1 MKRTKIIYGM
11 GISLIIISIVGIIFY
26 YMNFT
31 RKLVCTRTGA
41 YYTEEEQTDTITFS
55 FKLDGTIKKGIVE
68 QVFDFE
74 KEETAK
80 IYYNSI
86 TNQDGYKK
94 ELKNKKVV
102 ITFEKVLA
110 LNEKEYKR
118 NDIKKQYKELDYA
131 CK

>member
-74 KEETAK
+74 KEEDAK
-80 IYYNSI
+80 NYYDVI
-86 TNQDGYKK
+86 PNQKGYKK
-94 ELKNKKVV
+94 EIKNKNVV
-102 ITFEKVLA
+102 VTFEEVLA

-118 NDIKKQYKELDYA
+118 KDIKKKYKELDYA